1 MPSREN
7 TKAPSAPRLQ
17 KKRAVKNRRMRF
29 PLTLP
34 WRGRVGSHRAKQDAR
49 RGGVTVHQR
58 GTVRVRDF
66 HPTPPRV
73 ARASTLPLQGRV
85 KASAS
90 PAQRGHGAGIPVK
103 SIHTI
108 CFYRMQTGGHAHA
121 QSADFL
127 RRRPPIARG
136 PSLTMRHKRAPRMG
150 ARRRKPG
157 AGGCSYRIW
166 PCRLTVLAGPAKVSH
181 NHRRRDDRETAE
193 PHDRFE
199 ISGARHAR

>member
-1 MPSREN
+1 MRVSSYPPLEGEGRLASCEAGCE
-7 TKAPSAPRLQ
+7 TGWGDSPSARHFASERLSPHPAA
-17 KKRAVKNRRMRF
+17 RC
-29 PLTLP
+29 T
-34 WRGRVGSHRAKQDAR
+34 RVDPPPPGEGEGDAHRQ
-49 RGGVTVHQR
+49 
-58 GTVRVRDF
+58 
-66 HPTPPRV
+66 
-73 ARASTLPLQGRV
+73 
-85 KASAS
+85 
-90 PAQRGHGAGIPVK
+90 AQRGHGAGIPVK

-193 PHDRFE
+193 PHDRSQ